1 MLTLQE
7 ATMKF
12 NVSGT
17 YSNNLLASAL
27 KQLCER
33 YAEQAAN
40 DIKKYRK
47 PSKYFKDVNE
57 ADVQMDHMDFKYKGS
72 YDTVRVQVHVCIG
85 MSNCVFFEAVTY
97 CSCKKYKDNDQGLL
111 EYVLSNVYEQLE
123 LSRHWDLVR
132 LQTDKEIKA
141 LKQRQLN
148 DAKQAI

>member
-1 MLTLQE
+1 
-7 ATMKF
+7 MKF

-17 YSNNLLASAL
+17 CRNNLLERAL
-27 KQLCER
+27 EQLCER

-57 ADVQMDHMDFKYKGS
+57 ADVQMDHMHFKYKGS

-97 CSCKKYKDNDQGLL
+97 FSCKKYNDNEQHLL
-111 EYVLSNVYEQLE
+111 EYVLTNVYEQLE
-123 LSRHWDLVR
+123 LSRQWDLVK
-132 LQTDKEIKA
+132 LQTDKEIKE

>member
-1 MLTLQE
+1 
-7 ATMKF
+7 MKF
-12 NVSGT
+12 NVIGT
-17 YSNNLLASAL
+17 YRNNLLESAL
-27 KQLCER
+27 EQLCER

-40 DIKKYRK
+40 DIKKHRK

-57 ADVQMDHMDFKYKGS
+57 AYLRMDHMNFKYKGS
-72 YDTVRVQVHVCIG
+72 YDAVRVQVHVCIG

-97 CSCKKYKDNDQGLL
+97 FSCKKYKDNEQGLL

-123 LSRHWDLVR
+123 LSRQWDLVR

>member
-1 MLTLQE
+1 
-7 ATMKF
+7 MKF

-17 YSNNLLASAL
+17 YRNNLLESAL
-27 KQLCER
+27 EQLCER

-57 ADVQMDHMDFKYKGS
+57 ADLHMDHMNFKYKGS
-72 YDTVRVQVHVCIG
+72 YDAVRVQVHVRIG

-97 CSCKKYKDNDQGLL
+97 YSCKKYKDREQDLL

-123 LSRHWDLVR
+123 LSRQWDVVR

>member
-1 MLTLQE
+1 
-7 ATMKF
+7 MKF

-17 YSNNLLASAL
+17 YRNNLLESAL
-27 KQLCER
+27 EQLCER
-33 YAEQAAN
+33 YAKQAAY

-57 ADVQMDHMDFKYKGS
+57 ADLQMDHMNFKYKGS
-72 YDTVRVQVHVCIG
+72 YDAVRVQVQVCIG

-97 CSCKKYKDNDQGLL
+97 FSCKKYKDNEQGLL

-123 LSRHWDLVR
+123 LSRQWDLVR

>member
-1 MLTLQE
+1 
-7 ATMKF
+7 MKF
-12 NVSGT
+12 SFNGT
-17 YSNNLLASAL
+17 YANNLLASAL
-27 KQLCER
+27 EQLCER

-57 ADVQMDHMDFKYKGS
+57 ADLEMDRMNCKYKGS
-72 YDTVRVQVHVCIG
+72 YDVVRVQVQVCVG

-97 CSCKKYKDNDQGLL
+97 FSCKKYKDREQELL

-123 LSRHWDLVR
+123 LSRQWDLVK
-132 LQTDKEIKA
+132 LQTDKAIKE
-141 LKQRQLN
+141 LKQHQLN

>member
-1 MLTLQE
+1 
-7 ATMKF
+7 MKF
-12 NVSGT
+12 KVSGT
-17 YSNNLLASAL
+17 YRNNLLESAL
-27 KQLCER
+27 EQLCER

-57 ADVQMDHMDFKYKGS
+57 ADLEMDHMNFKYRGS
-72 YDTVRVQVHVCIG
+72 YDVVRVQVQVCIG
-85 MSNCVFFEAVTY
+85 MCNCVFFEAVTY
-97 CSCKKYKDNDQGLL
+97 FSCNKYKDKEQDLL

-123 LSRHWDLVR
+123 LSRQWDLVR

>member
-1 MLTLQE
+1 
-7 ATMKF
+7 MKF
-12 NVSGT
+12 KVSGT
-17 YSNNLLASAL
+17 YRNNLLESAL
-27 KQLCER
+27 EQLCER

-47 PSKYFKDVNE
+47 PGKYFKDVNE
-57 ADVQMDHMDFKYKGS
+57 ADLEMDHMNFKYTGS
-72 YDTVRVQVHVCIG
+72 YDIVRVQVQVCIG

-97 CSCKKYKDNDQGLL
+97 FSCKKYKDREQNLL

-123 LSRHWDLVR
+123 LSRQWDLVR

>member
-1 MLTLQE
+1 
-7 ATMKF
+7 MKF

-17 YSNNLLASAL
+17 YRNNLLESAL
-27 KQLCER
+27 EQLCER

-57 ADVQMDHMDFKYKGS
+57 ADLQMDHMNFKYKGS
-72 YDTVRVQVHVCIG
+72 YDAVRVQVHVCIG

-97 CSCKKYKDNDQGLL
+97 FSLKKYKDKEQDLL

-123 LSRHWDLVR
+123 LSRQWDLVR
-132 LQTDKEIKA
+132 LQTDKQIKA

>member
-1 MLTLQE
+1 
-7 ATMKF
+7 MKF
-12 NVSGT
+12 KCSGT
-17 YSNNLLASAL
+17 YRNNLLERAL
-27 KQLCER
+27 EQLCER
-33 YAEQAAN
+33 YAEQAAS

-47 PSKYFKDVNE
+47 HSKYFKDVNE
-57 ADVQMDHMDFKYKGS
+57 ADLQMNHMNFKYKGS
-72 YDTVRVQVHVCIG
+72 YDAVRVYVRVRIG

-97 CSCKKYKDNDQGLL
+97 FSCKKYKDHEQDLL

-123 LSRHWDLVR
+123 LSRQWNLVR

>member
-1 MLTLQE
+1 
-7 ATMKF
+7 MKF

-17 YSNNLLASAL
+17 YRNNLLERAL
-27 KQLCER
+27 EQLCER

-72 YDTVRVQVHVCIG
+72 YDTVRLQVQVCIG

-97 CSCKKYKDNDQGLL
+97 VSCKKYKDNEQGLL

-123 LSRHWDLVR
+123 LSRQWDLVR

>member
-1 MLTLQE
+1 
-7 ATMKF
+7 MKF
-12 NVSGT
+12 SFSGT
-17 YSNNLLASAL
+17 YRNSLLESAL
-27 KQLCER
+27 EQLCER
-33 YAEQAAN
+33 YAEQAAD

-57 ADVQMDHMDFKYKGS
+57 ADLQMDHMNFKYKGS
-72 YDTVRVQVHVCIG
+72 YDAVRVQVQVCIG

-97 CSCKKYKDNDQGLL
+97 FSCKKYKDKEQDML

-123 LSRHWDLVR
+123 LSRQWDLVR

>member
-1 MLTLQE
+1 
-7 ATMKF
+7 MKF

-17 YSNNLLASAL
+17 YRNNFLESAL
-27 KQLCER
+27 EQLCER

-57 ADVQMDHMDFKYKGS
+57 AYLEMDRMNCKYKGS
-72 YDTVRVQVHVCIG
+72 YDVVRVQVQVCIG

-97 CSCKKYKDNDQGLL
+97 FSSKKYKGNDQSLL

-123 LSRHWDLVR
+123 LSRQWDLVR
-132 LQTDKEIKA
+132 LQADKEIKA
-141 LKQRQLN
+141 LKQRQLK